1 MPDKLKIDLVNAES
15 ITGPLQRALA
25 RLNRPRDLL
34 QAIGAELESN
44 ILQRFDT
51 KTDASG
57 APWAPIKPISAEIY
71 AAMNDGASLPGS
83 LLERTGLMR
92 KSLEPH
98 ATDDYVEIGFSRPYA
113 GYHVT
118 GTRKMVRR
126 DPLFATVNAD
136 LSLGTIG
143 AQDEADVLAV
153 IDAALGAD
161 LA

>member
-1 MPDKLKIDLVNAES
+1 MTDKLKIDLVNADA

-25 RLNRPRDLL
+25 RLARPRDLL
-34 QAIGAELESN
+34 QSIGAELEAN
-44 ILQRFDT
+44 VNLRFET

-57 APWAPIKPISAEIY
+57 APWSPIKPITAEIW
-71 AAMNDGASLPGS
+71 AAMHDGQSLPGS
-83 LLERTGLMR
+83 LLERTRLMR
-92 KSLEPH
+92 NSLAAN
-98 ATDDYVEIGFSRPYA
+98 ATDDYVEVGFSAPYA

-126 DPLFATVNAD
+126 DPLFATVNMD
-136 LSLGTIG
+136 LSQGTLG